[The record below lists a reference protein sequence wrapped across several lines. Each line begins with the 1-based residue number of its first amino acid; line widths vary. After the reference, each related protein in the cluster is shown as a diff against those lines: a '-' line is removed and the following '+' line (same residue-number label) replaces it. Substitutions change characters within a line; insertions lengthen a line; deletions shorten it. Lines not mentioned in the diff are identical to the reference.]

1 MQEAAAHDAPASS
14 SFVDGTGRNKHQ
26 GSLLLVL
33 TYCHLF
39 IHLFKYSVHVN
50 EYLQVAQW

>member
-33 TYCHLF
+33 TCCQLF
-39 IHLFKYSVHVN
+39 IHLFKYSVHLN